1 MNKLRN
7 LITYMIASI
16 IVLSF
21 FGMIFMFVRY
31 QYSDLAKESDE
42 VISSSIEKAGLLI
55 KKKEEITRGN
65 ATRNIYYIDQPG
77 NERTEMLIH
86 LLREAG
92 YVDKDGKYYLC
103 KAGENIVIR
112 DYLNGVSIEWRY
124 PDEDCQ

>member
-1 MNKLRN
+1 MQL
-7 LITYMIASI
+7 
-16 IVLSF
+16 
-21 FGMIFMFVRY
+21 
-31 QYSDLAKESDE
+31 E
-42 VISSSIEKAGLLI
+42 
-55 KKKEEITRGN
+55 
-65 ATRNIYYIDQPG
+65 NIYYIDQPG
-77 NERTEMLIH
+77 NEKTERLIH